1 MAEAETTEAEADDGK
16 IVFDRLP
23 GADEMEQPEGVDLNF
38 GLGEEDN
45 EDETEEVVE
54 ETAAETEQ
62 EADDDDGQD
71 TEDQSETELPE
82 EETEEDADDVES
94 EEEAVLEE
102 TEAEVEEEPEP
113 EAKKKQPMVPKSR
126 LDEVLEKVRQQQ
138 KQLDDLKQQQEV
150 VENAPEPYAFDEKE
164 LEYQQHVLDGESDKA
179 AALRKEIRNA
189 ERAQLEYDMEQKMG
203 QKVVQ
208 NQQEIALA
216 QAANEMEKNF
226 PVFDQNSADFNAE
239 YTQEVVELRD
249 AFIIQGLDAVTALT
263 KATDF
268 VVKDRNLVVDD
279 DATPALAKTQSPK
292 AEKTDDTK
300 KRREVSRKLKA
311 AESQPPDMPGESSAS
326 RGEES
331 VNLNNLTEEEFNALP
346 DATLKRLR
354 GDLV

>member
-1 MAEAETTEAEADDGK
+1 MAEAETTEAEVDDGK

-23 GADEMEQPEGVDLNF
+23 GADDMEQPEGVDLNF

-62 EADDDDGQD
+62 EADDDDNE
-71 TEDQSETELPE
+71 EDEAEIE
-82 EETEEDADDVES
+82 EEQEEDNSEQAET

-208 NQQEIALA
+208 NQQEMALA
-216 QAANEMEKNF
+216 QAASEMEKNF
-226 PVFDQNSADFNAE
+226 PVFDQNSPDFNAE

-249 AFIIQGLDAVTALT
+249 AFIIQGHDAVTALT

-268 VVKDRNLVVDD
+268 VVKDRNLVVND
-279 DATPALAKTQSPK
+279 DATPALAKTQAPK

-331 VNLNNLTEEEFNALP
+331 VNLDNLTEEEFNALP